1 MYDTRKHRPFK
12 NRKDAG
18 EQLGNFL
25 KPKYKDLN
33 PLIIGIPR
41 GGIAVGYYVARILE
55 AELSFIVSKKL
66 PLPGR
71 EETGFGAVSEN
82 SEIYVSAFGREMLD
96 QEVIEDIIE
105 KQLVEVQRRVEV
117 YRGSNPLPEM
127 KDRTVIITDDG
138 IAMGVTLVPVIRL
151 CRRKRAGRVIIASP
165 VSGSNYDLHLKEADV
180 IEVLV
185 QPDNFYGVGQV
196 YDQFEDFTD
205 EKVLALIKPGFKY
218 N

>member
-1 MYDTRKHRPFK
+1 MNHTRKHRPFK
-12 NRKDAG
+12 NRKHAG

-25 KPKYKDLN
+25 KPKYKNLN

-55 AELSFIVSKKL
+55 AELSFIVAKKL

-82 SEIYVSAFGREMLD
+82 SEIYVAAFGKDMLN

-105 KQLVEVQRRVEV
+105 KQLVEVRRRVEV
-117 YRGSNPLPEM
+117 YRGSKPLPEM

-151 CRRKRAGRVIIASP
+151 CRRKGAGRIIVAAP
-165 VSGSNYDLHLKEADV
+165 VSGHNYDIHLNEADA

-185 QPDNFYGVGQV
+185 QPDDFYGVGQV

-205 EKVLALIKPGFKY
+205 EKVLALIKSD
-218 N
+218 

>member
-1 MYDTRKHRPFK
+1 MMYNTRKHRPFK

-25 KPKYKDLN
+25 KPKYKHLN

-82 SEIYVSAFGREMLD
+82 SEIYVSAFGRQMLD

-105 KQLVEVQRRVEV
+105 KQLIEVQRRVDI

-151 CRRKRAGRVIIASP
+151 CRRKRAGRIIIASP
-165 VSGSNYDLHLKEADV
+165 VSGSNYDIHLKEADV

-205 EKVLALIKPGFKY
+205 EKVLALISQG
-218 N
+218 

>member
-1 MYDTRKHRPFK
+1 MYNIKKNRAFK

-41 GGIAVGYYVARILE
+41 GGIAVGYYVAGILE
-55 AELSFIVSKKL
+55 AELSFVVSKKL

-82 SEIYVSAFGREMLD
+82 SEIYVSAFGRAMLD
-96 QEVIEDIIE
+96 QDVIEDIIE
-105 KQLVEVQRRVEV
+105 KQLIEVRRRVEL
-117 YRGSNPLPEM
+117 YRGSNPFPEM

-151 CRRKRAGRVIIASP
+151 CRKKRAGRIIIAAP
-165 VSGSNYDLHLKEADV
+165 VSGSNYDIHLKEADAM
-180 IEVLV
+180 EVLL
-185 QPDNFYGVGQV
+185 QPEDFYGVGQV
-196 YDQFEDFTD
+196 YEQFEDFSD
-205 EKVLALIKPGFKY
+205 EEVLALINKARFK
-218 N
+218 

>member
-1 MYDTRKHRPFK
+1 MYNSRKHRPFK

-41 GGIAVGYYVARILE
+41 GGIAVGYYVAHILE

-82 SEIYVSAFGREMLD
+82 SEIYVSAFGRRMLD
-96 QEVIEDIIE
+96 QDVIEDIIE
-105 KQLVEVQRRVEV
+105 KQLVEVQRRVDL

-151 CRRKRAGRVIIASP
+151 CRRKRAGRIIIASP
-165 VSGSNYDLHLKEADV
+165 VSGSNYDIHLKEADV
-180 IEVLV
+180 IEVLL

-205 EKVLALIKPGFKY
+205 EKVLELIKPGLK
-218 N
+218 

>member
-1 MYDTRKHRPFK
+1 MHGTQKHRPFK
-12 NRKDAG
+12 NRKDARM
-18 EQLGNFL
+18 QLGNFL

-33 PLIIGIPR
+33 PLVIGIPR
-41 GGIAVGYYVARILE
+41 GGIAVGFHVARILE
-55 AELSFIVSKKL
+55 AELSLIVSKKL

-82 SEIYVSAFGREMLD
+82 SEIYVSAFGKEMLD
-96 QEVIEDIIE
+96 QELIEDIVE
-105 KQLVEVQRRVEV
+105 KQLIEVQRRVEL

-151 CRRKRAGRVIIASP
+151 CRRKRAGRIIIASP
-165 VSGSNYDLHLKEADV
+165 VSGSNYDRHLKEADA
-180 IEVLV
+180 IEVLL
-185 QPDNFYGVGQV
+185 QPENFYGVGQV

-205 EKVLALIKPGFKY
+205 ERVLALLKQV
-218 N
+218 

>member
-1 MYDTRKHRPFK
+1 MYNIRKNRAFK

-41 GGIAVGYYVARILE
+41 GGIAVGYYVAGILE
-55 AELSFIVSKKL
+55 AELSFVVSKKL

-71 EETGFGAVSEN
+71 EETGFGAVSED
-82 SEIYVSAFGREMLD
+82 SEIYVSAFGRAMLD
-96 QEVIEDIIE
+96 QDVIEDIIE
-105 KQLVEVQRRVEV
+105 KQLIEVRRRVEL
-117 YRGSNPLPEM
+117 YRGTNPFPEM

-151 CRRKRAGRVIIASP
+151 CRKKRAGRIIIAAP
-165 VSGSNYDLHLKEADV
+165 VSGSNYDIHLKEADAME
-180 IEVLV
+180 ILL
-185 QPDNFYGVGQV
+185 QPEDFYGVGQV
-196 YDQFEDFTD
+196 YEQFEDFSD
-205 EKVLALIKPGFKY
+205 EEVLALINKARFK
-218 N
+218 

>member
-1 MYDTRKHRPFK
+1 MYNIRKNRAFK

-25 KPKYKDLN
+25 KAKYKDLN

-41 GGIAVGYYVARILE
+41 GGIAVGYYVSGILE
-55 AELSFIVSKKL
+55 AELSFVVSKKL

-82 SEIYVSAFGREMLD
+82 SEIYVSAFGRAMLD
-96 QEVIEDIIE
+96 QDVIEDIIE
-105 KQLVEVQRRVEV
+105 TQLIEVRRRVEL
-117 YRGSNPLPEM
+117 YRGSNPFPEM

-151 CRRKRAGRVIIASP
+151 CRKKKAGRIIIASP
-165 VSGSNYDLHLKEADV
+165 VSGSNYDIHLKEADAM
-180 IEVLV
+180 EVLL
-185 QPDNFYGVGQV
+185 QPEDFYGVGQV
-196 YDQFEDFTD
+196 YEQFEDFSD
-205 EKVLALIKPGFKY
+205 EEVLALINEARFK
-218 N
+218 